1 MAIDAGTATASD
13 MITAPAAPSSVTA
26 HGTAKFAGSPQFAIA
41 ARVTE
46 VKSHPT
52 SAPAGKPAATPARAV
67 YKASSVSLNA
77 ICSRVAPTA

>member
-1 MAIDAGTATASD
+1 

-41 ARVTE
+41 ARVTD
-46 VKSHPT
+46 VKSHPA

-77 ICSRVAPTA
+77 IYSRVAPTA